1 MSKEIDYLAEAFY
14 SNLTKVGDTM
24 ELRVN
29 LTLSEDALIRIADN
43 IHKAIIYNQ
52 LHDLTEVNPVKTIM
66 YELAAQL
73 RLHDTTTVDHASYT
87 KNTA

>member
-1 MSKEIDYLAEAFY
+1 MSNEVDYLAEDFY
-14 SNLTKVGDTM
+14 GKLTKTGDTL
-24 ELRVN
+24 ELCVK
-29 LTLSEDALIRIADN
+29 LTLSEDALISIADN

-66 YELAAQL
+66 YALATQL
-73 RLHDTTTVDHASYT
+73 RLHDTTTVDRASYT